1 MVTFYGKGVKIMSE
15 WTGWGLL
22 LWFIFFPEAVKN
34 GVANGLE
41 LGGRVL
47 VPSIFPYLVLS
58 GILIKTDALRKIS
71 KIIRISF
78 LSETAKEL
86 LIPSLLCGYPTG
98 ARLSAL
104 AYDHGS
110 ITKKEFT
117 LLFMFA
123 NVPGF
128 GFAVSYLGGILNSSL
143 SGWLIYLSFLLAS
156 LTLLWFF
163 AQKAPNDFTVS
174 TNEIKRKE
182 PTKQKIS
189 EALVESVSES
199 AQTMVTLL
207 FFVCFFSSLIELL
220 KNLPFPQTFYP
231 IGAAFIEITTGI
243 CFLANRYPTETVVF
257 FCGFSGLSVL
267 FQSLYF
273 DKKHAVNF
281 LRLMLGRLIYG
292 IVSVCYFMMLRL
304 LIQ

>member
-1 MVTFYGKGVKIMSE
+1 MSE

-22 LWFIFFPEAVKN
+22 LWFIFFPQAVKS

-58 GILIKTDALRKIS
+58 GILIKTGALRNIS
-71 KIIRISF
+71 KKIRICF
-78 LSETAKEL
+78 LSEAAREL
-86 LIPSLLCGYPTG
+86 LIPSLVCGYPTG

-104 AYDHGS
+104 AYDNGS
-110 ITKKEFT
+110 ITKKEFS

-128 GFAVSYLGGILNSSL
+128 GFTVSYLGGALNSSL
-143 SGWLIYLSFLLAS
+143 QGWLIYLSFILAS
-156 LTLLWFF
+156 LTLIFF
-163 AQKAPNDFTVS
+163 SGRNLSNNQKMPQ
-174 TNEIKRKE
+174 KE
-182 PTKQKIS
+182 KSSKKQEKQKIS

-199 AQTMVTLL
+199 AQTMVSLL
-207 FFVCFFSSLIELL
+207 FFVCFFSSMIELL
-220 KNLPFPQTFYP
+220 KNLPLPQTFYP
-231 IGAAFIEITTGI
+231 IGASFIEITTGI
-243 CFLANRYPTETVVF
+243 CLLAGRYPTQMVVF

-273 DKKHAVNF
+273 DKKHAINF
-281 LRLMLGRLIYG
+281 LRLLFWRVIYG
-292 IVSVCYFMMLRL
+292 ILSVCYFIMLNL